1 MNSSHLSLLAT
12 NLFST
17 DAMPAVM
24 PNLNQYCLNM
34 ILRPFSATVVKPG
47 KSLLEITALKAQ
59 EDSQQQVL
67 LNAVHSKNSKQSIY
81 KQHPETLQ
89 PSLGH
94 ECMKRTDQSN
104 TGF

>member
-1 MNSSHLSLLAT
+1 
-12 NLFST
+12 
-17 DAMPAVM
+17 M

-81 KQHPETLQ
+81 KQHLETLQ
-89 PSLGH
+89 PSLGQ

>member
-1 MNSSHLSLLAT
+1 MKIWLNNSHLSLLAT

-67 LNAVHSKNSKQSIY
+67 LNAVHSKIQNKAYINNIQKHY
-81 KQHPETLQ
+81 
-89 PSLGH
+89 SLLWV
-94 ECMKRTDQSN
+94 MN
-104 TGF
+104 V